1 MLTATYRPPAEYQS
15 PSSSRPQTRSKR
27 PTDVR
32 HSDLDLSEVE
42 GGRGYTPAPPPPGNR
57 LVTVKCFRMT
67 WSVEGLKYICKCL
80 RMQSMENLSWGNFYA
95 VLDLKLYDVEWMSCL
110 ENLAF
115 HKCFP
120 YVKRIMECMYSQSK
134 HCLSN
139 FCIFVCYPGEHVRNI
154 PLQTR
159 IPDSHIPIAD
169 LYTTLPL
176 ITNSSIHPWLYLH
189 LLIDS
194 TDQETEIVLT
204 CRQISGLRGGA
215 ESRNTRK
222 GEAR

>member
-57 LVTVKCFRMT
+57 FVTVKCFRMT
-67 WSVEGLKYICKCL
+67 WSVEGLICICKCL
-80 RMQSMENLSWGNFYA
+80 RMRSMENLSTGNFLRGFGLEIVCDWVN
-95 VLDLKLYDVEWMSCL
+95 VLPRKLS
-110 ENLAF
+110 F
-115 HKCFP
+115 RKSFP
-120 YVKRIMECMYSQSK
+120 YTKLIMECMYARSK
-134 HCLSN
+134 HRWPKICV
-139 FCIFVCYPGEHVRNI
+139 FVCYPGEHVRNI

-159 IPDSHIPIAD
+159 IPDSHIPIANP
-169 LYTTLPL
+169 YTTLPL
-176 ITNSSIHPWLYLH
+176 IINSSIHPWLYLH

-194 TDQETEIVLT
+194 TDLETEIVLT
-204 CRQISGLRGGA
+204 CRHISGLRGEA